1 MLLKRTKKFYERQ
14 KELQKEIVE
23 YGQDILEA
31 KAFRESKK
39 NMQHGTVSVQEHS
52 MYVTRASLFIAE
64 ELKIR
69 VNKRDLVRGALLHD
83 YFQYDWHIGHPD
95 LEGKLHGFKHPEIA
109 LKNAEKEF
117 QLTEKQRDIISH
129 HMFPLTLR
137 PPKCKEAWVVTMV
150 DKYCSLLET
159 FHMVKGIKSRL
170 HKK

>member
-1 MLLKRTKKFYERQ
+1 MRKSLRKQQIQRTVLSQGADVLSSQGHKKCEKY
-14 KELQKEIVE
+14 I
-23 YGQDILEA
+23 
-31 KAFRESKK
+31 
-39 NMQHGTVSVQEHS
+39 QHGDTSVREHTIS
-52 MYVTRASLFIAE
+52 VACMCVNLAQKTH
-64 ELKIR
+64 LKY
-69 VNKRDLVRGALLHD
+69 DYSSLVRGALLHD

-137 PPKCKEAWVVTMV
+137 PPKCKEAWVVTMA